1 MKTYFKATVLGAAL
15 AIGAGFVS
23 PAKAETFRW
32 AFQSSIGGL
41 DGMSTGDGSTRN
53 FLRNIYESLTR
64 FNPDM
69 KIEGALA
76 ESWTLTSDTVWR
88 FKLRP
93 NVVFH
98 GGEKFT
104 ADDVLFSF
112 RRATASSSDIRPRLF
127 TVKDIRKVD
136 DLTVDIETKAPS
148 PTLLND
154 LTFMDVFSQSWATKN
169 NAIEPI
175 LASTKAENYAT
186 RNANGTGPFKI
197 AKFDPATSVELVPN
211 EKWWDSKKHNITRAI
226 FTGIS
231 TDSTR
236 VAALLSGQ
244 VDMVFPLPQQDAA
257 RVSASAN
264 HQVIAG
270 PEDRVI
276 FLGMDQARDEL
287 LYSNIK
293 GKNPFKD
300 KRVRQAVYQAI
311 DTKLIGERVM
321 RGSAMVAGSLVN
333 NTAFGWHPS
342 LDERFP
348 FDVAAARKLMADAG
362 YPNGFTVT
370 MDCPTDRYVN
380 DEQICIAIVSMLA
393 QIGVKVDLLAQSR
406 NPYFAK
412 IGKRDTS
419 FYLHGWGSGTDA
431 QSIMQLLMH
440 SPTERA
446 GSWNS
451 GGYQNPKVDELIV
464 KIGSEMN
471 RDKRQAMFKEAFD
484 IHRNDIGV
492 IPIHRQ
498 VLIWGVS
505 KKVSVKQRAD
515 DYLDLN
521 YVRIGQASQ

>member
-1 MKTYFKATVLGAAL
+1 MKTCFKAMLGAAL
-15 AIGAGFVS
+15 VIGAGFVT
-23 PAKAETFRW
+23 PASAETFRW
-32 AFQSSIGGL
+32 AYQSNIGGL
-41 DGMSTGDGSTRN
+41 DGMSTGDSSTRN
-53 FLRNIYESLTR
+53 LLRNVYESLTR
-64 FNPDM
+64 FTPEL
-69 KIEGALA
+69 KLEPGLA

-98 GGEKFT
+98 GGEKLV
-104 ADDVLFSF
+104 ADDVVFSF
-112 RRATASSSDIRPRLF
+112 KRAMSSGSDVRPRLL
-127 TVKDIRKVD
+127 TVKEVRKVD
-136 DLTVDIETKAPS
+136 DLTVEIETKAPS

-154 LTFMDVFSQSWATKN
+154 LTFLDIFSEAWATKN
-169 NAIEPI
+169 NAAEPM
-175 LASTKAENYAT
+175 LASSKQENFAT
-186 RNANGTGPFKI
+186 RNANGTGPFKVV
-197 AKFDPATSVELVPN
+197 KFDPATTVELVPHD
-211 EKWWDSKKHNITRAI
+211 KWWDTKKHNVTRAI

-231 TDSTR
+231 TDATR

-244 VDMVFPLPQQDAA
+244 VDMVFPLPQQDTT
-257 RVSASAN
+257 RVNASAG
-264 HQVIAG
+264 HKVVTA

-300 KRVRQAVYQAI
+300 QRVRQAVYQAI

-321 RGSAMVAGSLVN
+321 RGAAAPVGSLITN
-333 NTAFGWHPS
+333 FAFGWNPS
-342 LDERFP
+342 MDERLP

-362 YPNGFTVT
+362 YPNGFSVT
-370 MDCPTDRYVN
+370 LDCPTDRYVN

-393 QIGVKVDLLAQSR
+393 QIGVKVDLLAQTR

-412 IGKRDTS
+412 VGKRDTS

-451 GGYQNPKVDELIV
+451 GSYSNPKVDELIL
-464 KIGSEMN
+464 KAASEMN
-471 RDKRQAMFKEAFD
+471 PEKRLAIFKEIFD
-484 IHRNDIGV
+484 IHRAEIGI

-505 KKVSVKQRAD
+505 KKISLKQRAD

-521 YVRIGQASQ
+521 YVQVGRM